1 MIVTFYS
8 FKGGVGRSMALA
20 NIGAWLY
27 RRGRRVLLVD
37 WDLEAPGL
45 ESFFL
50 HSPSELNSIRAKPGL
65 IDLIESYRQL
75 WEHSSPIDL
84 DEKVSQDRA
93 TLLTEK
99 IGPIRHLFQP
109 LADTP
114 EQAIS
119 TREPGLWLLHAG
131 CRAGAS
137 EAFYRRSVHAL
148 DWGRFYDE
156 YGGYSFIEWLRRELE
171 KNVDFVL
178 IDSRTGVTEMGGI
191 CTQHMADIVILM
203 FAPNDSNLQGAKR
216 IAELLA
222 ADKVKDLRGTS
233 RPLTVV
239 PIPTRVDTQGA
250 TEHLSSFE
258 RKFRGAFEGLS
269 DRSLD
274 WCWDSK
280 IRYVTSY
287 SYEESVV
294 VLEAQGHKDL
304 VMAYERIGE
313 DILRSREE
321 RLSPDDR
328 EYQARYRSSLR
339 QSAPEESPGRSQATV
354 QQLINTARSKIDS
367 GDFSTAASLL
377 TSAVALARQDLGPE
391 NPDTLSA
398 MTNLGQTLYAMGNLS
413 AARDLQEEV
422 IEISRRVLGPEHPG
436 TLLSLNNLAAIL
448 RAQGDL
454 SGARTLQDQ
463 VLEISRRVL
472 GDEHPD
478 TLRAMNNI
486 ADTLRAQGDLSAAR
500 ALQGQVLEVYRRVL
514 GEEHPDT
521 LRAKNNLALT
531 VREQGDLPNARLLQE
546 QVLAISRR
554 VLGEE
559 QPDTLMSM
567 NNLAETLRD
576 QGDLLD
582 ARALQENALAVSRRV
597 LGEDHPDT
605 LRYMNNL
612 AGTLARQSDLTGARA
627 LEEKVLAG
635 RRQLLGEEHPDTL
648 NAAVGLAIIAHAQG
662 DSDRINQLI
671 ELFPASAER
680 LKIIAVIH
688 SEPTGTRAS

>member
-1 MIVTFYS
+1 MIITFYS

-27 RRGRRVLLVD
+27 RQGRRVLLVD

-50 HSPSELNSIRAKPGL
+50 HSPSELNAIFAKPGL

-75 WEHSSPIDL
+75 WEQSDSIDL

-93 TLLTEK
+93 TSLTEK

-119 TREPGLWLLHAG
+119 TRDPGLWLLHAG

-137 EAFYRRSVHAL
+137 DAFYRRSVHAL

-178 IDSRTGVTEMGGI
+178 VDSRTGVTEMGGI

-222 ADKVKDLRGTS
+222 ADKVKALRGSS
-233 RPLTVV
+233 RPLTVI

-250 TEHLSSFE
+250 TEHLNSFE
-258 RKFRGAFEGLS
+258 RKFRDEFEGLS
-269 DRSLD
+269 NRSLD

-294 VLEAQGHKDL
+294 VLEAQGHRDL

-321 RLSPDDR
+321 RLSPNDR
-328 EYQARYRSSLR
+328 EYQARYRSSMR
-339 QSAPEESPGRSQATV
+339 QSAPEESASRSQATV
-354 QQLINTARSKIDS
+354 QQLINTARAKIDS
-367 GDFSTAASLL
+367 GDFGTAASLL
-377 TSAVALARQDLGPE
+377 TSAVDLARQDLGPE
-391 NPDTLSA
+391 HPDTLSA
-398 MTNLGQTLYAMGNLS
+398 MTNLGQTLSAIGNLS
-413 AARDLQEEV
+413 AARDLQAELIDISRRVAGEEHPATLGSMNNLASTLSNQGDIPGARALQEKV
-422 IEISRRVLGPEHPG
+422 LEVRRRVLGEEHPDTLTSMNNLASTLSNQGDLPGARALGEKVLELSRRVLGEEHPD
-436 TLLSLNNLAAIL
+436 TLSSMDNLASTLWNQGDLPGARALEEKALQARRRVLGEEHPATLSSMNNLARTL
-448 RAQGDL
+448 GNQGDL
-454 SGARTLQDQ
+454 PGARALEEKVLQARRRVLGEEHPDTLSSMNNLARTLGNQSDLPGARALEEK
-463 VLEISRRVL
+463 VLEARRRVL

-478 TLRAMNNI
+478 TLDAALGLGTI
-486 ADTLRAQGDLSAAR
+486 ARSQGDTDR
-500 ALQGQVLEVYRRVL
+500 
-514 GEEHPDT
+514 
-521 LRAKNNLALT
+521 
-531 VREQGDLPNARLLQE
+531 
-546 QVLAISRR
+546 I
-554 VLGEE
+554 
-559 QPDTLMSM
+559 
-567 NNLAETLRD
+567 
-576 QGDLLD
+576 
-582 ARALQENALAVSRRV
+582 
-597 LGEDHPDT
+597 
-605 LRYMNNL
+605 
-612 AGTLARQSDLTGARA
+612 
-627 LEEKVLAG
+627 
-635 RRQLLGEEHPDTL
+635 RQLMH
-648 NAAVGLAIIAHAQG
+648 
-662 DSDRINQLI
+662 S
-671 ELFPASAER
+671 FPALAER
-680 LKIIAVIH
+680 LNTPTEDR
-688 SEPTGTRAS
+688 SEPTGPRAS